1 MFGWCM
7 RTYLEPATEI
17 VELTEN
23 IQVLFNRK
31 REFVNEFNVS
41 KNKIEETRNSIWA
54 QKKRLNE
61 LYKTRENLDKRF
73 NELVELK
80 RRLVVEN
87 MELRSQLNKKISSL
101 RSAGKRVSF
110 EEITVLEKKV
120 DDIEWKLQTEP
131 KAKGLELKYGEEANK
146 LRRELAQKKK
156 VLGTNEG
163 VQSVKKNVEEKSE
176 QIDNINEE
184 LDGIRAKMDDFKHE
198 IRQLKEALNLSV
210 KEENNLFS
218 KITSLRTSIESV
230 QAEINKLLSQKKF
243 VIGKFKEKEMSYYQ
257 RELEK
262 RKFVIKDEL
271 KRKLEKG
278 ESLSFQE
285 LQLLYDEGDY

>member
-1 MFGWCM
+1 M

-17 VELTEN
+17 VELSEN

-31 REFVNEFNVS
+31 RELINEFNVS

-61 LYKTRENLDKRF
+61 LYTTRESLDRRF

-87 MELRSQLNKKISSL
+87 TELRSQLNKKVSSL
-101 RSAGKRVSF
+101 RSAGRRVSF

-156 VLGTNEG
+156 VLGANEG

-184 LDGIRAKMDDFKHE
+184 LDGIRAKLDDFRQETK
-198 IRQLKEALNLSV
+198 QLKEALNLSV
-210 KEENNLFS
+210 REENNLFS
-218 KITSLRTSIESV
+218 KITSLRTSIEGV

-243 VIGKFKEKEMSYYQ
+243 VINKFKEKEMSYYQ

-271 KRKLEKG
+271 KKKLEKG

>member
-1 MFGWCM
+1 M

>member
-1 MFGWCM
+1 M

-17 VELTEN
+17 VELSEN

-31 REFVNEFNVS
+31 REFINEFNVS

-54 QKKRLNE
+54 QKRRLNE
-61 LYKTRENLDKRF
+61 LYTTRESLDRRF
-73 NELVELK
+73 SELVELK

-87 MELRSQLNKKISSL
+87 TELRSQLNKKVSSL

-156 VLGTNEG
+156 VLGANEG

-184 LDGIRAKMDDFKHE
+184 LDGIRAKLDDFKQE
-198 IRQLKEALNLSV
+198 TKQLKEALNLSV

-218 KITSLRTSIESV
+218 KITSLRTSIEGV

-243 VIGKFKEKEMSYYQ
+243 VVNKFKEKEMSYYQ

-271 KRKLEKG
+271 KKKLEKG

>member
-1 MFGWCM
+1 M

-271 KRKLEKG
+271 KKKLEKG

>member
-1 MFGWCM
+1 M

-31 REFVNEFNVS
+31 RELVNEFNVS

-210 KEENNLFS
+210 KEENNFFS

>member
-1 MFGWCM
+1 M

-17 VELTEN
+17 VELSEN

-31 REFVNEFNVS
+31 REFINEFNVS

-54 QKKRLNE
+54 QKRRLNE
-61 LYKTRENLDKRF
+61 LYTTRESLDRRF
-73 NELVELK
+73 SELLELK

-87 MELRSQLNKKISSL
+87 TELRSQLNKKVSSL

-156 VLGTNEG
+156 VLGANEG

-184 LDGIRAKMDDFKHE
+184 LDGIRAKLDDFKQE
-198 IRQLKEALNLSV
+198 TKQLKEALNLSV

-218 KITSLRTSIESV
+218 KITSLRTSIEGV

-243 VIGKFKEKEMSYYQ
+243 VVNKFKEKEMSYYQ

-271 KRKLEKG
+271 KKKLEKG